1 ILEKLCKRRLPA
13 AQGAL
18 FDEPAPTNG
27 KKVPLVDLIHIL
39 IALADAGESV
49 LPWLERFDARRT
61 EILAGLRFVRELRS
75 DWATAIDRVVA
86 VIEGAPLL
94 RQAGAI

>member
-1 ILEKLCKRRLPA
+1 MRTV
-13 AQGAL
+13 AL
-18 FDEPAPTNG
+18 VNLLH
-27 KKVPLVDLIHIL
+27 VL

-61 EILAGLRFVRELRS
+61 EILAGLRFVRELRP
-75 DWATAIDRVVA
+75 DWVGAIDRVIA

-94 RQAGAI
+94 RQTGAI